1 MLDFLKT
8 LFTETSLDTLFVI
21 AGLAFLG
28 IAVVGNVTG
37 KITPGRGGRIASGL
51 LGPVLIAIGL
61 IIHSAGHGS
70 PNPPEE
76 KTLAT
81 IRLTSNPSRAT
92 VFLDGQKVGTT
103 EQGTLI
109 LGNLQPRPFSVRV
122 IKDGYTP
129 WEQAVELHAGQE
141 IALLAELQRILSNDH
156 PTSGRRPEPPE
167 ASASRKQPQPPQSG
181 TNMPPATV
189 SGTWQSGEYTF
200 RLAQDGDK
208 VISEGSFGHA
218 DGHFTGP
225 NTFSLTWASGAFT
238 GNVRRDTIRWNNNTS
253 WTRQRVNVS
262 GTWQSGEYTF
272 RLAQDGDKVISEGS
286 FGHADGHFTGPN
298 TFSLTWESGAFT
310 GNVRG
315 DTIYWSNNTSWTRHA
330 AGQK

>member
-8 LFTETSLDTLFVI
+8 LFTETSLDTMFVV

-37 KITPGRGGRIASGL
+37 KITPGRGGRNASGV
-51 LGPVLIAIGL
+51 LGPILIAIGL
-61 IIHSAGHGS
+61 VVHSGHGS
-70 PNPPEE
+70 PKPPEE
-76 KTLAT
+76 KTLAA
-81 IRLTSNPSRAT
+81 IRLTSNPSQAT

-103 EQGTLI
+103 EQGTLT

-122 IKDGYTP
+122 TKDGYTS

-141 IALLAELQRILSNDH
+141 VALLAELQRISSNDS
-156 PTSGRRPEPPE
+156 PKSVRRPEPPE
-167 ASASRKQPQPPQSG
+167 ASASRKRPQPPPSG
-181 TNMPPATV
+181 TNISPATV
-189 SGTWQSGEYTF
+189 SGMWQSGEYTF

-225 NTFSLTWASGAFT
+225 NTFTLTWA
-238 GNVRRDTIRWNNNTS
+238 
-253 WTRQRVNVS
+253 
-262 GTWQSGEYTF
+262 
-272 RLAQDGDKVISEGS
+272 
-286 FGHADGHFTGPN
+286 
-298 TFSLTWESGAFT
+298 SGAFT

-315 DTIYWSNNTSWTRHA
+315 DTIYWSNNTSWTRQA
-330 AGQK
+330 AGQR